1 MKGVVDIK
9 ALLALGL
16 VLAAVLAVASIA
28 PLAAAQPRVEITKIT
43 MNLEDQVGGRLANE
57 KVRIVIWNQS
67 DPARTVYPNGYP
79 IAYVEGVTNE
89 TGGIELK
96 LTGIAPLYTDSSGTY
111 NITIA
116 IYKYDRWFLLHQATD
131 LTIDDLLDTYINQT
145 VTADHWWTFRF
156 IAWDYRHNMPLYS
169 VSPLYGPENASFNV
183 YLDNIKVI
191 EIWADENGEPDKLFN
206 ISDTEVTFKIPREG
220 WFLIA
225 SKKNVTFTKEMY
237 WNLRKGK
244 DTIVPVLVGK
254 DLIAVGRKADGV
266 PYYNYTSLIGT
277 RLYPDLK
284 IELEPLIP
292 EQVNDI
298 TNYGFT
304 YTIKLTG
311 LTDLCGNDL
320 LLGDLAKWAIAIQAD
335 IDGLLVLRSG
345 TPTVG
350 SEFYIPDVSL
360 VYNKKVSI
368 VITFYN
374 VPVLS
379 IALNLT
385 QVELGGSVTFFNAG
399 GVMGTATFDGSYT
412 IEISTPVTVIP
423 VQIRVFDK
431 QPDNPQPLDEARVM
445 IEAGIIDPIYTATFG
460 GGYVQMPPFETAGVA
475 DIGLPGGETAWGA
488 VKWPVYWLYG
498 YLPVPYEF
506 NKSKDL
512 EFIYRVR
519 VWWRMPGGTTWVE
532 VTDPANS
539 TIKLNPKRYIEEA
552 ACQILSFNIYVNVF
566 EVKVQLLDLCGRP
579 ITPAEFPGATVV
591 VFLNDV
597 LISSVTPGPDGSVFL
612 KFMPSGD
619 LKLRLSWKGVMLRAN
634 VTPPGTPEPLIK
646 VDANIAYNVPKLVFP
661 IGDVVLKLTMWDVNA
676 PLQGLN
682 VTIAYFKD
690 GKEVHREGWA
700 RTNCTGH
707 VVFKKVPLLPLEPAR
722 NEIRVLAYTHDT
734 PYTRPIDSNL
744 LVLNETLKWE
754 KLAPGGVPACT
765 VSFELPTWI
774 YSFKVA
780 AVDHA
785 GTVLRHFKTSIGYYP
800 VTVILVD
807 QAYEELATCCPELC
821 PEIPLA
827 YVLVDFRILNATTE
841 KEPEAVFTFW
851 SQQYF
856 ESEDPTWQEKIGIKP
871 HLFVAGAKYYFMVFH
886 GGVLVYNYTIT
897 LPRPFETKTV
907 LFNET
912 SKEVTEVEGVTYAYT
927 WLPDGKGS
935 VTHPIMVF
943 EGAKSWLEGG
953 GRADAQL
960 KLVTWVQTLEVKTLT
975 NAGKFAVPTLNLT
988 LIRTDVLNWTIV
1000 GGKYDVLSNPATW
1013 ENKWTSYAWS
1023 AIGGSD
1029 GVIRIQ
1035 VPVWVPSRTGEPWLT
1050 LEITETQYKTDYIPV
1065 NRTICEMVF
1074 TGWNVTP
1081 YSLDDQTGYII
1092 KPTYE
1097 ERCVNITDYIPV
1109 TREITERRTIGTVK
1123 FGSLVTH
1130 VFVLAGSEW
1139 NSPGAPDTPLSLT
1152 VTLPNATNISIS
1164 HRVYGYIVNWNHTA
1178 KMITIAPSEFYP
1190 EWTKAGVTF
1199 RGNNTWFL
1207 GDFWNMTYWSGASK
1221 TVRTVAMDG
1230 FCVTVIE
1237 PPPCPGEAERGLA
1250 NVPVWVTAVGATGET
1265 LDLASGRTDTT
1276 GTVKFSPPAVFAY
1289 KFDVKKFAVLPEIR
1303 YTICTKQNFEDVLK
1317 PYGLDEAK
1325 ANLCP
1330 ETLCTTV
1337 RFSEDHND
1345 FKKCITLRWEAI
1357 YLWIEDWSGKPLVNM
1372 MVAATKMYPTPSGG
1386 ITTFA
1391 FSKPFAGSAIARL
1404 LVTPGS
1410 AYTVTVYWRDS
1421 YLLAAAGAI
1430 PRYINIYDS
1439 FADEITPRLF
1449 ASSVFTVP
1457 GGFVTS
1463 AGGTIKTFVYI
1474 GLIELKTK
1482 EGKTLSPEA
1491 LAKITVTVTWPDG
1504 VVTQVKPGTDGV
1516 APIILNAGTV
1526 KSWPHP
1532 ASAAYNPESPHPQ
1545 SPAGDYKVVVEWA
1558 GVGKIAEKTLRIHR
1572 AKLDTPE
1579 VREPVYVDVTD
1590 VTITLSTPFNTPMAG
1605 ATVTATKLD
1614 GTTLTLTADAQG
1626 RITVPEAPLGK
1637 VDVTVTTW
1645 NGMPINFK
1653 ATGVTGTVTV
1663 GNIGRLIV
1671 TVVGARGQGLEGAR
1685 VSISGAGVTVVGTTD
1700 SAGKFA
1706 LELPAGSYTVTAEKG
1721 GRTASTSVS
1730 VAGGQTAETT
1740 LKVDVFMTLAGWEMS
1755 FSEFVGLL
1763 LLIALLAIVLFIIA
1777 HEYAVWRR
1785 RRLARAIVPARPE
1798 GA

>member
-28 PLAAAQPRVEITKIT
+28 PLAAAQPREEITKIT
-43 MNLEDQVGGRLANE
+43 MILEDQVGGRLANE
-57 KVRIVIWNQS
+57 RVRIVIWNQS
-67 DPARTVYPNGYP
+67 DPDRTVYPYGYP

-96 LTGIAPLYTDSSGTY
+96 LTGIAPLYKDSSGTY

-116 IYKYDRWFLLHQATD
+116 IYKYNRWFLLHQATD
-131 LTIDDLLDTYINQT
+131 LTIGDLLNDYINQT
-145 VTADHWWTFRF
+145 VTADRWWTFRF
-156 IAWDYRHNMPLYS
+156 IAWDYRHGEPLYS
-169 VSPLYGPENASFNV
+169 VSPLYGPENASFIV
-183 YLDNIKVI
+183 YLDNVKVM
-191 EIWADENGEPDKLFN
+191 EIWANENGEPDKLFN
-206 ISDTEVTFKIPREG
+206 ISDTEVTFRIPREG

-244 DTIVPVLVGK
+244 DAIVPVLVGK
-254 DLIAVGRKADGV
+254 DLIAVGRTADGD

-277 RLYPDLK
+277 RLYPDDPDLK
-284 IELEPLIP
+284 RELEELTSG
-292 EQVNDI
+292 QVNEI
-298 TNYGFT
+298 YNYGFT
-304 YTIKLTG
+304 YTVKLTG
-311 LTDLCGNDL
+311 LFDLCGRSL
-320 LLGDLAKWAIAIQAD
+320 ELGDLAKWAIAIQAD

-385 QVELGGSVTFFNAG
+385 QVELGPSVTFFNAR
-399 GVMGTATFDGSYT
+399 GVTGTATFDGSYT

-475 DIGLPGGETAWGA
+475 DIGLPGGETAWGV
-488 VKWPVYWLYG
+488 VKRPVYDLYG
-498 YLPVPYEF
+498 YLPVPYEY
-506 NKSKDL
+506 NKSRDL

-552 ACQILSFNIYVNVF
+552 ACQTLSFNIYVNVF

-579 ITPAEFPGATVV
+579 ITPAEFPGATVA

-612 KFMPSGD
+612 KFIPGGD

-975 NAGKFAVPTLNLT
+975 NAGKFAVPSLNLT

-1000 GGKYDVLSNPATW
+1000 GGKYDVLSNPAMW
-1013 ENKWTSYAWS
+1013 DDKWTSYAWS
-1023 AIGGSD
+1023 ATGNTD

-1035 VPVWVPSRTGEPWLT
+1035 VPVWVPSRTGQPW
-1050 LEITETQYKTDYIPV
+1050 IR
-1065 NRTICEMVF
+1065 N
-1074 TGWNVTP
+1074 
-1081 YSLDDQTGYII
+1081 I
-1092 KPTYE
+1092 KFGA
-1097 ERCVNITDYIPV
+1097 NIT
-1109 TREITERRTIGTVK
+1109 
-1123 FGSLVTH
+1123 H
-1130 VFVLAGSEW
+1130 VAVLAGSKW
-1139 NSPGAPDTPLSLT
+1139 NSPGVPDTPEAYT
-1152 VTLPNATNISIS
+1152 VTLQNATGIGIT
-1164 HRVYGYIVNWNHTA
+1164 HTLFGYIVNWDHTA
-1178 KMITIAPSEFYP
+1178 KKIVIDAKEFYP

-1230 FCVTVIE
+1230 FCVTVLA
-1237 PPPCPGEAERGLA
+1237 PPPCPGEPKAGLA
-1250 NVPVWVTAVGATGET
+1250 NVPVWVTAVGHTDKT
-1265 LDLASGRTDTT
+1265 LDLASGRTDAT

-1289 KFDVKKFAVLPEIR
+1289 KFNVSKFADLPEIR
-1303 YTICTKQNFEDVLK
+1303 YTICTKQNFEDVLE

-1330 ETLCTTV
+1330 EVLCTTV
-1337 RFSEDHND
+1337 TFGEKHNE
-1345 FKKCITLRWEAI
+1345 FKECITLEWEAI
-1357 YLWIEDWSGKPLVNM
+1357 YLYIEDWSGKPLVNM
-1372 MVAATKMYPTPSGG
+1372 MVAATMMYPTPSGG

-1430 PRYINIYDS
+1430 PGYINIYDS

-1449 ASSVFTVP
+1449 ASRVLTVP
-1457 GGFVTS
+1457 GFVTS

-1474 GLIELKTK
+1474 GLIELRTK

-1491 LAKITVTVTWPDG
+1491 LAKITVTITWPDG

-1572 AKLDTPE
+1572 AKLDVPE
-1579 VREPVYVDVTD
+1579 VKEPVYVDVTD

-1653 ATGVTGTVTV
+1653 ATGVTGAVTV
-1663 GNIGRLIV
+1663 GNIGKLIV

-1685 VSISGAGVTVVGTTD
+1685 VSISGAGVTIVGTTD

-1706 LELPAGSYTVTAEKG
+1706 LELPAGTYTVTAEKG

-1730 VAGGQTAETT
+1730 VAGGQIAETT